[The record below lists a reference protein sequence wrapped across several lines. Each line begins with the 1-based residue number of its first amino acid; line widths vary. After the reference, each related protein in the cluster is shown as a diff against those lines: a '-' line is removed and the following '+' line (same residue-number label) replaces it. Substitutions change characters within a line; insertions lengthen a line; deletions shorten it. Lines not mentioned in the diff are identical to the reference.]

1 MIWKVKKNIVGVK
14 KKNYICKKINVMNQ
28 LNPYKI
34 SWLIIEPE
42 KGVVTKHDRKMFGML
57 NSTDIRN
64 KKAFIHFSDRG
75 KAVNFAKSFDKKLDK
90 KYQCRII
97 TDA

>member
-1 MIWKVKKNIVGVK
+1 
-14 KKNYICKKINVMNQ
+14 MNQ